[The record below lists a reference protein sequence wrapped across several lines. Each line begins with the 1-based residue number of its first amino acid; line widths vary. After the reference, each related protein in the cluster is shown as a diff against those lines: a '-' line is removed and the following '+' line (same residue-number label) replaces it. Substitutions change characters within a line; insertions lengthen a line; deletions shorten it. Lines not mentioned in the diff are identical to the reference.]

1 MVGWIY
7 FSRCG
12 EIYPCSANYCGNPL
26 PIAVYWGRIL
36 NMDDTQQ
43 KAQIDEDARK
53 AKEQVDIDTAKAR
66 QILADEEAAKIRSDA
81 EAEIALI
88 QSNAQK

>member
-7 FSRCG
+7 SSYRR
-12 EIYPCSANYCGNPL
+12 EIYPCPANYCGSFI

-53 AKEQVDIDTAKAR
+53 AKEEVDTNTFNAR
-66 QILADEEAAKIRSDA
+66 QALADQETEKIRSDA
-81 EAEIALI
+81 EAEIAQI
-88 QSNAQK
+88 QSDAQK